1 MNKVK
6 IQTNTKTLFL
16 TGLLCL
22 CILNPFSKN
31 LFLLNAEEQ
40 SPFELSLGKD
50 SLFLTSSFAL
60 NTTVFFLEKN
70 QAKIEPDLQK
80 LSQINFFDR
89 WAAFPYSKP
98 LDITGDIFQYT
109 SILLPAL
116 LLTTDNSQWFTIG
129 LMYLETMSFAYGFKN
144 LGKLLVN
151 RYRPYMYFEN
161 YPENQDQDF
170 RKSFPSGHTS
180 LSFAGASFL
189 SYVYS
194 SYFPES
200 KWKIPIIAGSY
211 ALASSTAILRIASG
225 NHFPTDVLTG
235 ALIGSLCGIAI
246 PYFHKAE
253 TKISSLLPK
262 NMQIHLNLQH
272 ISLQFSL

>member
-22 CILNPFSKN
+22 CILNPFTKN

-70 QAKIEPDLQK
+70 QAKIEPSLQN
-80 LSQINFFDR
+80 LSQINLFDR
-89 WAAFPYSKP
+89 WAAQAYSKP

-109 SILLPAL
+109 SILLPAI
-116 LLTTDNSQWFTIG
+116 LLTTDNSQWFRIG
-129 LMYLETMSFAYGFKN
+129 LMYFETMTFAYGFKN

-161 YPENQDQDF
+161 FPENQDQDF

-194 SYFPES
+194 AYFPES

-211 ALASSTAILRIASG
+211 VLATSTAILRIASG

-235 ALIGSLCGIAI
+235 ALIGSLCGIGI
-246 PYFHKAE
+246 PFFHKAE
-253 TKISSLLPK
+253 TKISSSLPK
-262 NMQIHLNLQH
+262 NMQLYLNPQH

>member
-1 MNKVK
+1 MTKVK

-31 LFLLNAEEQ
+31 LINVYSEEQ
-40 SPFELSLGKD
+40 SPFELSLVKD
-50 SLFLTSSFAL
+50 SLFLSSSLAL
-60 NTTVFFLEKN
+60 NTAVFFLEK
-70 QAKIEPDLQK
+70 QQSETEPSLQN
-80 LSQINFFDR
+80 LSHINFFDR
-89 WAAFPYSKP
+89 WAAQPYSKP
-98 LDITGDIFQYT
+98 LDITGDILQYT
-109 SILLPAL
+109 SILLPAI

-129 LMYLETMSFAYGFKN
+129 LMYFETMTFAYGLKN

-161 YPENQDQDF
+161 FPNTQDQDF

-189 SYVYS
+189 SYVFS

-211 ALASSTAILRIASG
+211 ALATSTAILRIASG

-246 PYFHKAE
+246 PYFHKTE
-253 TKISSLLPK
+253 RKISSSLPK
-262 NMQIHLNLQH
+262 NMQLYLNPQH